1 MTNSVDLQQPSC
13 KDVDNSMQ
21 QQIATAGVVP
31 STDTASNDTCML
43 ADNNGSSRQQSSNI
57 SNSRSQVANRITK
70 SVENDPRVPNQE
82 TGSKS
87 VSDHRR
93 MCHTENNCDKP
104 WDSYSC
110 DSNHGDQ
117 STKSCTE
124 PNSISE
130 ESRSLPIS
138 EAETEFDELVDAV
151 SKKISDCHR
160 SFTVTG
166 GYKISDKFW
175 TDIEHIDGNVPYGHS
190 GTAVFQLKLHEKK
203 KVSEIDEINDGFS
216 WKKQVLIKK
225 EFEGCIS
232 HTRYSCECF
241 M

>member
-93 MCHTENNCDKP
+93 MCHTET
-104 WDSYSC
+104 SAI
-110 DSNHGDQ
+110 NHGIH
-117 STKSCTE
+117 TLVILIMVINR
-124 PNSISE
+124 PNHA
-130 ESRSLPIS
+130 LNQ
-138 EAETEFDELVDAV
+138 
-151 SKKISDCHR
+151 
-160 SFTVTG
+160 TV
-166 GYKISDKFW
+166 YR
-175 TDIEHIDGNVPYGHS
+175 
-190 GTAVFQLKLHEKK
+190 K
-203 KVSEIDEINDGFS
+203 KVGASQYLRLRLNLTNWLMRCQRRYQIVIDPL
-216 WKKQVLIKK
+216 Q
-225 EFEGCIS
+225 
-232 HTRYSCECF
+232 
-241 M
+241 